1 MVPPDRA
8 QHGGLRRLAR
18 RRARLWLAGLGDDPS
33 FSQPETRG
41 WLDGQR
47 VKSYIAAMQA
57 DQRQYQQEYYDRH
70 YPERVPAVREQLVHP
85 LFRSFYDRLAERV
98 FDAGLDG
105 RGDPTPVRVFEVGC
119 GEGFLGSALLRVA
132 AERGLKVE
140 YSGADLSRAALE
152 LARPTLGDDLV
163 VGDAEEVA
171 AALPADSCDLF
182 IVKNLLHHLE
192 DPAALLR
199 QAARVVGG
207 DGRVVV
213 IEARLGG
220 PQFWVFTL
228 TAPRRERYFFLG
240 ARRNRA
246 ALEEAGFSIIH
257 RQRFSWL
264 PYELLFHI
272 RPALFRRL
280 FSTSDPGV
288 IARVSRV
295 DDRLSA
301 ALPWLTS
308 YVVWVAK
315 TT

>member
-1 MVPPDRA
+1 MP
-8 QHGGLRRLAR
+8 
-18 RRARLWLAGLGDDPS
+18 
-33 FSQPETRG
+33 T
-41 WLDGQR
+41 
-47 VKSYIAAMQA
+47 
-57 DQRQYQQEYYDRH
+57 DQRRFQQEYYDRH
-70 YPERVPAVREQLVHP
+70 YPERLAAVREQLVHP
-85 LFRSFYDRLAERV
+85 LFCSFYDRLAERV
-98 FDAGLDG
+98 LDAGLED
-105 RGDPTPVRVFEVGC
+105 RHDLTRPVRIFEVGC
-119 GEGFLGSALLRVA
+119 GEGFLGSAVLRVA
-132 AERGLKVE
+132 AQRGLQVE
-140 YSGADLSRAALE
+140 YSGADLSSAALE

-171 AALPADSCDLF
+171 AALPTGSRDLF

-192 DPAALLR
+192 DPASLLR
-199 QAARVVGG
+199 EAARVVGG

-246 ALEEAGFSIIH
+246 ALEAAGFSLVH

-272 RPALFRRL
+272 RPGWFRRL
-280 FSTSDPGV
+280 LSTGDPAV
-288 IARVSRV
+288 IERISRL

-301 ALPWLTS
+301 TLPWLTS

-315 TT
+315 RT